1 MEKTSSTSCYLGEGV
16 CREWHLNAHSAVV
29 LTCEGSIGE
38 KGFRK
43 KLEGMVSAMC
53 RMLKIGGDD
62 VSLKMVEPWN
72 SVRVTFT
79 IPRDAAQRLRQLA
92 QGNPQQLR
100 ELGILS
106 VQIEGEGVVR
116 LAPVQTQHLDNRSSA
131 AAASAATA
139 SSLPNPAAPAGRG
152 MQSVPGSRP
161 PGHQPAPVMWSRM
174 PGQSYSH
181 MQQGSMQQGSMQ
193 QGSMQQGSM
202 QQGSMQQ
209 GSMQQ
214 GSMQQSSMQQGS
226 MQQSSMQ
233 QGSMQQGSMQQ
244 SSMQQGSMQ
253 QGSMQ
258 QGSMQQGSMQQ
269 GNMQQSSMQQG
280 SMQQG
285 SMQQGSMQQGSM
297 QQSSMQQGSM
307 QQGSMQQ
314 SSMQQ
319 GSMQQGSMQQSSMQ
333 QGSMQQ
339 GSMQQGSMQ
348 QGSMQQGSMQQGSMQ
363 QGSMQQGSMGMSM
376 QTFQNNAQVPSQ
388 FHRPMMTPSTAPPHP
403 PPPYPFGS
411 QQVSAGVQSH
421 FMMAHSSSAPKMSPM
436 LQNKPS
442 GNALPP
448 TSQASLQQGPPP
460 GHMTHY
466 PPVMSSPIQPQRRL
480 EQPGVRNRLP
490 FGMSAVQSNP
500 GGPAPNHEIMAPV
513 PTTSQMENRGHM
525 QSTHYHMAQNAVKF
539 EAHHAAQGAMQ
550 ASGGE
555 AAGAAPAA
563 LGHAQQE
570 SQAASRGNK
579 PVPFHGSPA
588 VSTIKDQRS
597 MNAAEMR
604 EAAKESMKQNAA
616 MPRVAHVVP
625 TKPEG
630 EGRGPTGSQQAL
642 GNVGNA
648 PRGAMG
654 AQQDKGPP
662 TPRVQAKA
670 AVTQLEMGSFQPGQV
685 ASAGSQR
692 EVGTYV
698 RRAAASGGGQ
708 QDGRNASWG
717 PLGNQSSSEMNA
729 AGSGQVVASGNQQDA
744 GNALHRQ
751 SDAQFDGASQ
761 SQVAVSCNPVGA
773 QREEHP
779 PNTMAKTEVQLVTTT
794 KSQMVAL
801 QNQVPGAQGQVMNV
815 TSHIRAVTSASESV
829 PEPSADT
836 VEKSSTT
843 GHGNVRKSPCAA
855 LTQQLITGVGHGN
868 QTAEFQ
874 GRGQGA
880 SAGSASEQAE
890 GQEQG
895 GRGPRVRSAGT
906 PGSDAC
912 PPGAPLEPA
921 LVGERASPTSGGVV
935 VGRFPTPALPY
946 GFSAGAMNPTSAAA
960 AAAAAATR
968 AQAAASLAN
977 KDVTLTSPLLVNLLQ
992 SDITSSQ
999 FAHGNKQGANG
1010 ANRKKP
1016 VRNQKKKN
1024 PPGRQDKV
1032 QSSSDGDALHDVQL
1046 QEKTKVEPSEEH
1058 ENATQHGVSMQ
1069 GASSKMNEQ
1078 HQSDV
1083 QTSFQLNVQRDVAD
1097 PTREVS
1103 EMTEHHLPQKQN
1115 VFDSYDPSS
1124 ATLELATSGP
1134 PATSAHDLQPLKPQ
1148 VAPTILNS
1156 VEIPRSLPLYGPS
1169 AMYPAGQNAPIGP
1182 NNAAVCEKGPQPLG
1196 ADVAGSSSFSQEKSE
1211 TIMPSIKEE
1220 SCAMVENKP
1229 NNHFGRDDH
1238 SKARHLQTSPTACAG
1253 SAASPFSQG
1262 QSLPAANIK
1271 FGGST
1276 RDLSQLASPG
1286 QIGQQGNTSVQ
1297 ILHGGTRIA
1306 FSSNTVP
1313 SQTPV
1318 SGSQHQ
1324 ALSAPLGTLQT
1335 SVSRPKTPN
1344 RASPRPYNA
1353 IPPSFCPPSTEPSEI
1368 SLSPERLNASIAGL
1382 FPPQINVPLPPKQ
1395 PCLNARTL
1403 EQQGLNPTT
1412 LKAIGQVPG
1421 NQSAFPQMPG
1431 GVSVKSEEPY
1441 QERQTSIGVKRSSPS
1456 SRKGTQCTVKKS
1468 IPSPNRKLSVTGTR
1482 RAGDSPGAQINK
1494 HSLQHS
1500 ILTSAPDKNASFMNE
1515 PLVRNIYLPTLPN
1528 FKSSAPAA
1536 EPSVTEVTPASIP
1549 PMAQMKSPS
1558 SLLQPGVGE
1567 NILKHN
1573 LSYAPL
1579 PFTASTAPSPS
1590 LSSELENPAVAS
1602 AHKPPLWP
1610 TTPSN
1615 YEECFAGNTA
1625 QPAMGFGT
1633 LESKSV
1639 DSAVPDDKNTTVILP
1654 VSGNASLQIHTKSP
1668 ERNNGNGDALQLLNS
1683 EATNKHDAKISLQ
1696 EANEPIAT
1704 TLMVNPTERSE
1715 EQSFSAPADGGAVD
1729 THAKPLHVI
1738 PPEKR
1743 GAADTSSVKNDSGL
1757 SSPPSCA
1764 QDQMVSE
1771 KVDNVDIVCSSDTTN
1786 PVSSEPPTSK
1796 SSSIPVIEPSNAG
1809 ERENELNSTNVKEAV
1824 VHSAVSKTEQPEQS
1838 TAPQD
1843 VAVKHES
1850 DSNIT
1855 SCDITS
1861 SISSESAKSSAP
1873 VESPTAKSSMD
1884 VSPERKS
1891 AELPEPDDK
1900 SYLESQSCHTSA
1912 NDQQATS
1919 DASKVAS
1926 SSVVSECSSSAE
1938 SAIGSGII
1946 HDAGA
1951 VPCCKKSHHAKT
1963 PFESGV
1969 GEQLESSEKDEP
1981 SAIAPAE
1988 SQAQLVGPTDNT
2000 PVSTDAV
2007 TLEDHSST
2015 STSDDAATQSQ
2026 STDVG
2031 SSSIQEAAAGESAV
2045 DTAGDKG
2052 GAPMESELSAK
2063 TTVEVDK
2070 TSRNKQKE
2078 KDSEDPGVQQEMDV
2092 LQRKRSTRSAS
2103 YCVARDVTA
2112 TGSHAPSK
2120 RKKK

>member
-106 VQIEGEGVVR
+106 VQIEGEE
-116 LAPVQTQHLDNRSSA
+116 SA
-131 AAASAATA
+131 FL
-139 SSLPNPAAPAGRG
+139 SLTW
-152 MQSVPGSRP
+152 
-161 PGHQPAPVMWSRM
+161 HQPAPVMWSRM

-181 MQQGSMQQGSMQ
+181 MQQGSMQQGSMQQGSMQ

-579 PVPFHGSPA
+579 P
-588 VSTIKDQRS
+588 
-597 MNAAEMR
+597 
-604 EAAKESMKQNAA
+604 
-616 MPRVAHVVP
+616 
-625 TKPEG
+625 
-630 EGRGPTGSQQAL
+630 
-642 GNVGNA
+642 
-648 PRGAMG
+648 
-654 AQQDKGPP
+654 QDKGPP

-1024 PPGRQDKV
+1024 PPGRQDK
-1032 QSSSDGDALHDVQL
+1032 
-1046 QEKTKVEPSEEH
+1046 
-1058 ENATQHGVSMQ
+1058 
-1069 GASSKMNEQ
+1069 
-1078 HQSDV
+1078 
-1083 QTSFQLNVQRDVAD
+1083 LNVQRDVAD

-1134 PATSAHDLQPLKPQ
+1134 PATSGHDLQPLKPQ

-1169 AMYPAGQNAPIGP
+1169 AVYPAGQNAPIGP

-1558 SLLQPGVGE
+1558 SLLQP
-1567 NILKHN
+1567 
-1573 LSYAPL
+1573 
-1579 PFTASTAPSPS
+1579 
-1590 LSSELENPAVAS
+1590 
-1602 AHKPPLWP
+1602 
-1610 TTPSN
+1610 
-1615 YEECFAGNTA
+1615 
-1625 QPAMGFGT
+1625 
-1633 LESKSV
+1633 
-1639 DSAVPDDKNTTVILP
+1639 
-1654 VSGNASLQIHTKSP
+1654 
-1668 ERNNGNGDALQLLNS
+1668 
-1683 EATNKHDAKISLQ
+1683 
-1696 EANEPIAT
+1696 
-1704 TLMVNPTERSE
+1704 ERSE

-1873 VESPTAKSSMD
+1873 VESPAAKSSMD

>member
-1 MEKTSSTSCYLGEGV
+1 MEKASSTGCYLGEDV
-16 CREWHLNAHSAVV
+16 CREWHLNAHSVLV

-116 LAPVQTQHLDNRSSA
+116 LAPVQTQHLENRSSGA
-131 AAASAATA
+131 AAASAAAA
-139 SSLPNPAAPAGRG
+139 SSLPNPTAAPAGRG

-181 MQQGSMQQGSMQ
+181 MQHG
-193 QGSMQQGSM
+193 
-202 QQGSMQQ
+202 
-209 GSMQQ
+209 
-214 GSMQQSSMQQGS
+214 
-226 MQQSSMQ
+226 
-233 QGSMQQGSMQQ
+233 
-244 SSMQQGSMQ
+244 
-253 QGSMQ
+253 
-258 QGSMQQGSMQQ
+258 
-269 GNMQQSSMQQG
+269 
-280 SMQQG
+280 
-285 SMQQGSMQQGSM
+285 
-297 QQSSMQQGSM
+297 
-307 QQGSMQQ
+307 
-314 SSMQQ
+314 
-319 GSMQQGSMQQSSMQ
+319 SMQ

-363 QGSMQQGSMGMSM
+363 QGSMQQGSMQQGSMQQGSMQQGSMQQGSMQQGSMQQGSMQQGSMQQGSMQQGSMQQGSMQQGSMQQGSMQQGSMQQGSMQQGSMQQGSMSGMAM

-500 GGPAPNHEIMAPV
+500 GGPAPNHENMAPV

-525 QSTHYHMAQNAVKF
+525 QSTPYHMTQNAVKF
-539 EAHHAAQGAMQ
+539 EVHHTAQGPMQ
-550 ASGGE
+550 ASVGE

-570 SQAASRGNK
+570 SQSASRGNK
-579 PVPFHGSPA
+579 PVPFHGSTA
-588 VSTIKDQRS
+588 VSTIKDQRL
-597 MNAAEMR
+597 MNAADMR
-604 EAAKESMKQNAA
+604 EAAKDSMKQNAGL
-616 MPRVAHVVP
+616 PRVAHVVP
-625 TKPEG
+625 TKHEG
-630 EGRGPTGSQQAL
+630 DGRGPTGSQQTL
-642 GNVGNA
+642 GNVGNV

-662 TPRVQAKA
+662 TPRGQAKA
-670 AVTQLEMGSFQPGQV
+670 AVTQLELGSCQPGQV

-692 EVGTYV
+692 EVGAYV

-708 QDGRNASWG
+708 QDVRNASWG
-717 PLGNQSSSEMNA
+717 SLGNQSSSEINA
-729 AGSGQVVASGNQQDA
+729 AGSSQVVASGNQQDA

-751 SDAQFDGASQ
+751 SDAQFDGLSQ
-761 SQVAVSCNPVGA
+761 SQVPVSCNPVGA

-829 PEPSADT
+829 PESVGT
-836 VEKSSTT
+836 VEKSSAT

-855 LTQQLITGVGHGN
+855 LTQQLITGVSHGN
-868 QTAEFQ
+868 QTPEFQ

-906 PGSDAC
+906 PGSDPC

-935 VGRFPTPALPY
+935 VGRFPAPALPY
-946 GFSAGAMNPTSAAA
+946 GFSAGAMNPTSAAAAA

-1032 QSSSDGDALHDVQL
+1032 QSSSDGDAALDVQL

-1058 ENATQHGVSMQ
+1058 ENTAQHGVSMQ

-1083 QTSFQLNVQRDVAD
+1083 QSSFQLNVQRDVAD

-1124 ATLELATSGP
+1124 ATLELPMSGP
-1134 PATSAHDLQPLKPQ
+1134 PATSGHDLQPLKPQ
-1148 VAPTILNS
+1148 VAPTILNP

-1169 AMYPAGQNAPIGP
+1169 AMYSAGQNAPIGP

-1313 SQTPV
+1313 SQTPLPV
-1318 SGSQHQ
+1318 SSSQHQ

-1528 FKSSAPAA
+1528 FKSSVPAA
-1536 EPSVTEVTPASIP
+1536 EPLVAEVTPTSIP
-1549 PMAQMKSPS
+1549 QMKSPS

-1579 PFTASTAPSPS
+1579 PFTGSTTPSPS

-1610 TTPSN
+1610 TPSN
-1615 YEECFAGNTA
+1615 YEECFAGNTT

-1633 LESKSV
+1633 RESKSV
-1639 DSAVPDDKNTTVILP
+1639 DSVVSDEKNATVIH
-1654 VSGNASLQIHTKSP
+1654 SSNASLQIHTKSP

-1683 EATNKHDAKISLQ
+1683 EATNKHDAKISFR
-1696 EANEPIAT
+1696 ETNEPIAT
-1704 TLMVNPTERSE
+1704 TLMVNPTERPE
-1715 EQSFSAPADGGAVD
+1715 EQSCSSLADGSVVD
-1729 THAKPLHVI
+1729 THAKPVHVI

-1743 GAADTSSVKNDSGL
+1743 GAADTSSMKNDSSL

-1771 KVDNVDIVCSSDTTN
+1771 KMDNVDILCSSDTTN
-1786 PVSSEPPTSK
+1786 PVSSEPSTSK
-1796 SSSIPVIEPSNAG
+1796 SGSIPVIEPSNTG
-1809 ERENELNSTNVKEAV
+1809 EREKESNSTNVNEAV

-1843 VAVKHES
+1843 VTVKHES

-1873 VESPTAKSSMD
+1873 VESPAAKSSMD
-1884 VSPERKS
+1884 VSPERKN
-1891 AELPEPDDK
+1891 AEFPEPDNK

-1926 SSVVSECSSSAE
+1926 SSFVSECSSSAE
-1938 SAIGSGII
+1938 STIGSGII
-1946 HDAGA
+1946 QDAGA
-1951 VPCCKKSHHAKT
+1951 VPCCKKSHRAKT
-1963 PFESGV
+1963 PFESGI

-1981 SAIAPAE
+1981 SAITSVE
-1988 SQAQLVGPTDNT
+1988 SQSQLVGPTDNT
-2000 PVSTDAV
+2000 AVSTDV

-2015 STSDDAATQSQ
+2015 STSDDAGTQSQ
-2026 STDVG
+2026 STDVV

-2045 DTAGDKG
+2045 DTAGDKS

-2078 KDSEDPGVQQEMDV
+2078 KDPDDSGVQQEMDV

-2103 YCVARDVTA
+2103 YCVARDISA

>member
-106 VQIEGEGVVR
+106 VQIEGEE
-116 LAPVQTQHLDNRSSA
+116 SA
-131 AAASAATA
+131 FL
-139 SSLPNPAAPAGRG
+139 SLTW
-152 MQSVPGSRP
+152 
-161 PGHQPAPVMWSRM
+161 HQPAPVMWSRM

-297 QQSSMQQGSM
+297 QQGSMQQSSMQQGSM

-319 GSMQQGSMQQSSMQ
+319 GSMQQGSMQQS
-333 QGSMQQ
+333 SMQQ

-500 GGPAPNHEIMAPV
+500 GGPAPNHESMALV

-579 PVPFHGSPA
+579 P
-588 VSTIKDQRS
+588 
-597 MNAAEMR
+597 
-604 EAAKESMKQNAA
+604 
-616 MPRVAHVVP
+616 
-625 TKPEG
+625 
-630 EGRGPTGSQQAL
+630 
-642 GNVGNA
+642 
-648 PRGAMG
+648 
-654 AQQDKGPP
+654 QDKGPP

-829 PEPSADT
+829 PEPSAGT

-1058 ENATQHGVSMQ
+1058 ENTTQHGVSMQ

-1134 PATSAHDLQPLKPQ
+1134 PATSGHDLQPLKPQ

-1536 EPSVTEVTPASIP
+1536 EPSVAEVTPASIP

-1573 LSYAPL
+1573 LSYTPL

-1809 ERENELNSTNVKEAV
+1809 DREKELNSTNVKEVV

-1873 VESPTAKSSMD
+1873 VESPAAKSSMD